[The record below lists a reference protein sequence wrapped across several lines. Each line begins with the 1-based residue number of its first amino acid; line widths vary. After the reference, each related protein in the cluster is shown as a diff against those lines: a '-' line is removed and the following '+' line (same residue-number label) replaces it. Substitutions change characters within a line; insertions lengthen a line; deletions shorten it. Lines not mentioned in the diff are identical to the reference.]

1 MHCRIGHTN
10 DYWSFT
16 IIRRRISHDYSIPCR
31 TNNASDG
38 QIAKLT
44 DLGRRNRNPTR
55 LWIQPVRR
63 RNLVGQPRRLGV
75 VEFAGARRIV
85 ADGVDGDSVSP
96 DMGRF
101 ER

>member
-1 MHCRIGHTN
+1 VDSTG
-10 DYWSFT
+10 
-16 IIRRRISHDYSIPCR
+16 
-31 TNNASDG
+31 A
-38 QIAKLT
+38 QEE
-44 DLGRRNRNPTR
+44 
-55 LWIQPVRR
+55 
-63 RNLVGQPRRLGV
+63 LVGQRRRLGV